1 MTTLHDAPEQTVM
14 GTASRHLPSSP
25 LVTFLRWWLP
35 AIVCL
40 AGVVLVAAGGFSDD
54 SLEGGAAIIGAG
66 SSIWLMNFLWRIG
79 ISGDD
84 EREAE
89 AAAREHYDATGR
101 WPDEPA

>member
-1 MTTLHDAPEQTVM
+1 MTTTTDVPEQTAI

-40 AGVVLVAAGGFSDD
+40 AGVVLAAAGGFSDD
-54 SLEGGAAIIGAG
+54 SLEGAAAIIGAG
-66 SSIWLMNFLWRIG
+66 SSIWLMNFLWRMG

-89 AAAREHYDATGR
+89 AAAREHFDRHGR
-101 WPDEPA
+101 WPGESG